1 MDLMDHVQ
9 SRPPRGRMPI
19 GNPCGPD
26 HGLGVDVDNTDGVGV
41 FMTGACK
48 VVDPDDVG
56 YEGWS
61 SPIWSRITIL
71 SSLSGIQQITS
82 SKNIHLVII

>member
-1 MDLMDHVQ
+1 MELTDHVQ

-19 GNPCGPD
+19 GSPCGPD
-26 HGLGVDVDNTDGVGV
+26 PGLGVDVDHTGVVGV

-56 YEGWS
+56 YDGWS
-61 SPIWSRITIL
+61 SPIWSRITTL
-71 SSLSGIQQITS
+71 SSLSEIKQITS
-82 SKNIHLVII
+82 SNNLHLVII